1 MFVDE
6 QGPFISRA
14 PLPTIG
20 ETQEVK
26 SSNEV
31 SLDTLLAFVCHEQLF
46 ILLSSAA
53 LNLAMQVLRL
63 VWTLRR

>member
-1 MFVDE
+1 MFADE
-6 QGPFISRA
+6 QAPFISRA

-31 SLDTLLAFVCHEQLF
+31 ILTSLVAFSDLQ
-46 ILLSSAA
+46 
-53 LNLAMQVLRL
+53 
-63 VWTLRR
+63 

>member
-1 MFVDE
+1 MCFCLMMLSDE
-6 QGPFISRA
+6 QAPFISRA

-31 SLDTLLAFVCHEQLF
+31 GLVSL
-46 ILLSSAA
+46 
-53 LNLAMQVLRL
+53 
-63 VWTLRR
+63 